1 MELDILDLK
10 TAIKDKNVDL
20 IRRIMN
26 FFDLEARSGYLVAKD
41 VEKAKTLTA
50 FWNQRQQ
57 ARKILL
63 NESFA

>member
-1 MELDILDLK
+1 MEYDILDLK
-10 TAIKDKNVDL
+10 KAISEKKTEAVIAIMKQFKLHVVDGV
-20 IRRIMN
+20 IKAI
-26 FFDLEARSGYLVAKD
+26 DPDHAKFM
-41 VEKAKTLTA
+41 TG